1 MCPRKAAGGT
11 SSPQV
16 LSLGDQQQ
24 LASTS
29 CSWTGQLADFFTF
42 GLHLLSISSSKSCS
56 PDTKVLSLHCNHQC
70 PKRPYSFGMLL
81 IPRNVSSALT
91 PSLVSANTSFLFPQ
105 LPSSFPNA
113 NTSQNQP
120 FCLSLQRLH
129 LEDGLSSNNNF
140 KACELLDCAADI
152 PYFHPAKNV
161 I

>member
-16 LSLGDQQQ
+16 LSLGDQQH
-24 LASTS
+24 LGSTS
-29 CSWTGQLADFFTF
+29 CSWTGQLADFFTS

-91 PSLVSANTSFLFPQ
+91 PSLVSANTSFLFPHHFQMQTPLRTLLPLLTTSSSRGWPKQQQQ
-105 LPSSFPNA
+105 L
-113 NTSQNQP
+113 Q
-120 FCLSLQRLH
+120 
-129 LEDGLSSNNNF
+129 GM
-140 KACELLDCAADI
+140 
-152 PYFHPAKNV
+152 
-161 I
+161 